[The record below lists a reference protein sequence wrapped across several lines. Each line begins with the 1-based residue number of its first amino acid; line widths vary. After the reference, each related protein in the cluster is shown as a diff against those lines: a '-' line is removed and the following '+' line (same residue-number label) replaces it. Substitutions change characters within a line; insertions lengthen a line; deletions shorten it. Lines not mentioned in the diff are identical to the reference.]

1 METAMKLYSVPHSP
15 YASRIRIQILAA
27 NLPIEVVAPDG
38 GLGSESF
45 KSLTPTGKVPTLEVD
60 GNFLV
65 ESGAIM
71 EFLEERFPEQA
82 LMPSEP
88 LQRAWLRSVGRFT
101 DLDLAQALFPLFL
114 ELKLK
119 TGDREAIANNLDA
132 LKTRLG
138 TLEKFLQ
145 QPTAPSLS
153 EFGFLDCLLAPT
165 LFYVVKVPAVLGEA
179 DILPDAP
186 LLKQWWQD
194 AAERQYVAP
203 VLDEMSAGLAAMMG
217 R

>member
-101 DLDLAQALFPLFL
+101 DLDLAQALFPLGMAA
-114 ELKLK
+114 E
-119 TGDREAIANNLDA
+119 TSVSWWISTN
-132 LKTRLG
+132 
-138 TLEKFLQ
+138 
-145 QPTAPSLS
+145 TAPSS
-153 EFGFLDCLLAPT
+153 TTP
-165 LFYVVKVPAVLGEA
+165 
-179 DILPDAP
+179 
-186 LLKQWWQD
+186 
-194 AAERQYVAP
+194 
-203 VLDEMSAGLAAMMG
+203 SSS
-217 R
+217 

>member
-1 METAMKLYSVPHSP
+1 MKLYSVPHSP
-15 YASRIRIQILAA
+15 YASRIRIQILAG

-71 EFLEERFPEQA
+71 EFLEERYTEQA
-82 LMPSEP
+82 LMPAEP

-119 TGDREAIANNLDA
+119 TGDREAIAKNLDA

-138 TLEKFLQ
+138 TLEQFLQ
-145 QPTAPSLS
+145 QPAAPSLS
-153 EFGFLDCLLAPT
+153 EFGFLDCLLAPI

-179 DILPDAP
+179 DILAGTP
-186 LLKQWWQD
+186 LLKTWWQS
-194 AAERQYVAP
+194 AAERPHVAP

>member
-1 METAMKLYSVPHSP
+1 MKLYSVPHSP
-15 YASRIRIQILAA
+15 YASRIRIQILAGK
-27 NLPIEVVAPDG
+27 LPIEVAAPEG

-45 KSLTPTGKVPTLEVD
+45 KAMTPTGKVPALEVD
-60 GNFLV
+60 GSTLV
-65 ESGAIM
+65 ESAAIM

-82 LMPSEP
+82 LMPTDP

-119 TGDREAIANNLDA
+119 SGDSEAIAKNLDA
-132 LKTRLG
+132 LKARLA
-138 TLEKFLQ
+138 TLEKFLS
-145 QPTAPSLS
+145 QPLAPALS

-165 LFYVVKVPAVLGEA
+165 LFYVVKVPAIFGEA
-179 DILPDAP
+179 DILSATP
-186 LLKQWWQD
+186 LLKQWWHA
-194 AAERQYVAP
+194 AAERKQVAP

-217 R
+217 S

>member
-1 METAMKLYSVPHSP
+1 MKLYSVPHSP
-15 YASRIRIQILAA
+15 YASRIRIQILAG
-27 NLPIEVVAPDG
+27 NLPIEVASPEG

-60 GNFLV
+60 GNYLV

-82 LMPSEP
+82 LMPVEP

-119 TGDREAIANNLDA
+119 NGDSEAIAKNLDA
-132 LKTRLG
+132 LKARLA
-138 TLEKFLQ
+138 TLEKFLS
-145 QPTAPSLS
+145 QPAAPGLS
-153 EFGFLDCLLAPT
+153 EFGFLDCLLAPI

-179 DILPDAP
+179 DILSDAP
-186 LLKQWWQD
+186 LLKKWWQD
-194 AAERQYVAP
+194 AAERQHVAP